1 MSKNN
6 VTIIGIIL
14 LVALATAFVYF
25 WQVANPVSNALQ
37 ENNKTIEQE
46 NNSNVAEVN
55 TEVNTSDLSVK
66 TLATGDWQTYRSE
79 FWGYTVQYPT
89 YWRIIDSDDEGVLTV
104 LSYQD
109 AVINIGIG
117 FGQGTTLTRQD
128 LPAEIV
134 NGKEFKTYNFINDTG
149 EVWIKGATLDDPT
162 LPQTFG
168 FDIEA
173 KKDEPL
179 HARVIADYHNI
190 FSTFEFIE
198 N

>member
-89 YWRIIDSDDEGVLTV
+89 YWSIIDSDDEGVLTV

-109 AVINIGIG
+109 TVINIGMG

-128 LPAEIV
+128 NPIKTL
-134 NGKEFKTYNFINDTG
+134 NGKNFETYNFVDDAGQVRIQ
-149 EVWIKGATLDDPT
+149 GATLDDT
-162 LPQTFG
+162 SLPQTFA

-173 KKDEPL
+173 KSDDPL
-179 HARVIADYHNI
+179 SDSAIADYNKI
-190 FSTFEFIE
+190 FETFVFE
-198 N
+198 